1 MGGQSPGTLGQND
14 CMRDRADDF
23 GHAKGLPPQVQRLG
37 LEKDIYSVGKYA
49 RWILYKVQQ
58 LIENQP
64 QNHATFI

>member
-37 LEKDIYSVGKYA
+37 LEKDIFCGEICAMDSLQSSTV
-49 RWILYKVQQ
+49 
-58 LIENQP
+58 N
-64 QNHATFI
+64 